1 MTTHYN
7 RRSEK
12 VNRRELR
19 QSSTQA
25 EKILWQHLKNRNLM
39 GLKFRRQYSVD
50 QFVLDFY
57 CPEIKL
63 AIELD
68 GKIHLDKK
76 VKNHD
81 ENRDGFIKGFGI
93 KIIRIGND
101 LILEDIQQVLELI
114 EKEINK
120 VRESNSACG

>member
-1 MTTHYN
+1 
-7 RRSEK
+7 
-12 VNRRELR
+12 LR
-19 QSSTQA
+19 QTSTSA
-25 EKILWQHLKNRNLM
+25 EKILWQHLKNRNM
-39 GLKFRRQYSVD
+39 MKLKFRRQYSVD

-68 GKIHLDKK
+68 GKIHLAKG

-93 KIIRIGND
+93 KIIRIDND
-101 LILEDIQQVLELI
+101 VVLEDIRQALELI

-120 VRESNSACG
+120 VREGNSACG

>member
-120 VRESNSACG
+120 VRESNSDCG